1 MFFVQ
6 GHVKK
11 VLKCVQRKHLQN
23 FPNPL
28 LRVTSSLR
36 SLIGMEELEGIHGA
50 EGGSDPEFHEIPT
63 QGSSHTSQAT
73 YIRAPSQ
80 GLPTTTTTN
89 QIVESPNKFN
99 SGNTPALTILFK
111 MLREDGR
118 PLPVGSFTERSVARR
133 VYNSTGVAVEWVTM
147 ITPTDALIEFAPGTL
162 VFAIAQVLHQINEWE
177 DIPVLVTCLM
187 GSKSYIMQL
196 CRERAENEE
205 QKRVWEAEAEK
216 MREDQQ
222 EQQEKLSELIDK
234 VNDQA

>member
-1 MFFVQ
+1 
-6 GHVKK
+6 
-11 VLKCVQRKHLQN
+11 
-23 FPNPL
+23 
-28 LRVTSSLR
+28 
-36 SLIGMEELEGIHGA
+36 MEELEGIHGA
-50 EGGSDPEFHEIPT
+50 EGGSNPEFHKIPT

-147 ITPTDALIEFAPGTL
+147 ITPTD
-162 VFAIAQVLHQINEWE
+162 VHQLNSH
-177 DIPVLVTCLM
+177 L
-187 GSKSYIMQL
+187 
-196 CRERAENEE
+196 ER
-205 QKRVWEAEAEK
+205 W
-216 MREDQQ
+216 
-222 EQQEKLSELIDK
+222 
-234 VNDQA
+234 

>member
-1 MFFVQ
+1 
-6 GHVKK
+6 
-11 VLKCVQRKHLQN
+11 
-23 FPNPL
+23 
-28 LRVTSSLR
+28 
-36 SLIGMEELEGIHGA
+36 MEELEGIHGA
-50 EGGSDPEFHEIPT
+50 EGGSNPEFHKIPT

-162 VFAIAQVLHQINEWE
+162 VVAIAQMLHQINEWE
-177 DIPVLVTCLM
+177 DIPVWVTCLM
-187 GSKSYIMQL
+187 GSKNYIMQL
-196 CRERAENEE
+196 CRE
-205 QKRVWEAEAEK
+205 
-216 MREDQQ
+216 
-222 EQQEKLSELIDK
+222 
-234 VNDQA
+234 